1 MDLKELKAF
10 RTIIEEGTFSKAAE
24 KLHYAQSTITN
35 QIQRLEKELG
45 IQLFKRGWDAELTE
59 AGKIYAKEVE
69 MLINHWNLVAEKAA
83 NLQKE
88 EIGNIYI
95 GISEVLTEKVL
106 PNAIKKFS
114 TYKPKVGCHFIIGN
128 TDTLSKTLMAD
139 DSLDFVCSGEPTD
152 MTGLHFDSL
161 YQEEISFIVS
171 SKHLLSQKENLEL
184 MDILSYPFVT
194 GGSSCLYRLQLER
207 EFSAHLGSTPFFH
220 SVSQISAIPEI
231 IQQTDFIG
239 VVLLSTSL
247 PDGVVKIP
255 VKLENPFLP
264 IGILTRRNAKYISQS
279 RQLFLNCLK
288 EEITNVYLG

>member
-1 MDLKELKAF
+1 MDLKELRAF

-24 KLHYAQSTITN
+24 KLHYAQSTVTN

-69 MLINHWNLVAEKAA
+69 MLIDHWNRVAEKAA

-95 GISEVLTEKVL
+95 GITEVLTEKIL
-106 PNAIKKFS
+106 PSAIKKFS
-114 TYKPKVGCHFIIGN
+114 TYRPKIGCHFIVGN
-128 TDTLSKTLMAD
+128 TDILSKKLITD

-161 YQEEISFIVS
+161 YQEEISFIVRS
-171 SKHLLSQKENLEL
+171 THLLAQNKNLEL
-184 MDILSYPFVT
+184 ADILSYSLVT

-207 EFSAHLGSTPFFH
+207 EFSSHLATPFFH

-231 IQQTDFIG
+231 IQQTDFVG
-239 VVLLSTSL
+239 VVLSSTSL

-255 VKLENPFLP
+255 VKLKNSFLS
-264 IGILTRRNAKYISQS
+264 IGILSRRNAKYISQS
-279 RQLFLNCLK
+279 RQLFLNCIK
-288 EEITNVYLG
+288 EEITNAYPRC

>member
-10 RTIIEEGTFSKAAE
+10 HTIIEEGTFSKAAE

-45 IQLFKRGWDAELTE
+45 IQLFKRGWEAELTE

-69 MLINHWNLVAEKAA
+69 MLIDHWNRVAEKAA

-95 GISEVLTEKVL
+95 GMTEVLTEKIL
-106 PNAIKKFS
+106 SNAIKKFS
-114 TYKPKVGCHFIIGN
+114 TYKPRIGCHFMIGN
-128 TDTLSKTLMAD
+128 TDTLSKKLKTD

-152 MTGLHFDSL
+152 MAGLHFESL
-161 YQEEISFIVS
+161 YQEEISFIVR
-171 SKHLLSQKENLEL
+171 SKHFLTQNKNLEL
-184 MDILSYPFVT
+184 VDMLAYPFVT
-194 GGSSCLYRLQLER
+194 GGSSCLYKLQLER
-207 EFSAHLGSTPFFH
+207 EFSSHLITPFFH
-220 SVSQISAIPEI
+220 SISQISAIPEV

-239 VVLLSTSL
+239 VVLLSTPL

-255 VKLENPFLP
+255 VKLKNPFLP
-264 IGILTRRNAKYISQS
+264 IGILSRRNTKYLSES
-279 RQLFLNCLK
+279 RQLFLNCIK
-288 EEITNVYLG
+288 EEITNTYPL

>member
-95 GISEVLTEKVL
+95 GITEVLTEKVL

-114 TYKPKVGCHFIIGN
+114 DYKPKVGCHFIIGN
-128 TDTLSKTLMAD
+128 TDTLSKTLIAD

-171 SKHLLSQKENLEL
+171 SKHLLSQKEHLEL

-207 EFSAHLGSTPFFH
+207 EFSAHLATPFFH
-220 SVSQISAIPEI
+220 SVSQISAIPAI
-231 IQQTDFIG
+231 IKQTDFIG

-264 IGILTRRNAKYISQS
+264 IGILSRRNVKYISQS